1 MPLKASPAKL
11 QPSSGTGSADGAS
24 RSEVHMVSAKGGQR
38 FIKENRAPRVHIEYE
53 VETYGSRQKIEL
65 PFVMGVMSDLSGKS
79 LVEKKP
85 QAERDFLEF
94 DMDNFDERMERIA
107 PRVAFAVEN
116 TLTGEGRL
124 GIDLTFKTLEDF
136 NPGRIARNVPALAR
150 LLEAREQL
158 NDLMVY
164 MDGKAGAQA
173 LLDKVLRDKTLMAT
187 LAAEPPASDAAPE
200 APGTDEPANPA
211 PSDPPREG

>member
-1 MPLKASPAKL
+1 
-11 QPSSGTGSADGAS
+11 
-24 RSEVHMVSAKGGQR
+24 MVSAKGGQR

-124 GIDLTFKTLEDF
+124 GIGLTFKTLEDF

-187 LAAEPPASDAAPE
+187 LAAEAPVTDAAPE
-200 APGTDEPANPA
+200 APATDEPAQPA
-211 PSDPPREG
+211 PSDPPRED